1 MQELVEAYERA
12 EQDENWLYQD
22 SIKDLFRRTY
32 GCEIEDYI
40 EGKVEI

>member
-1 MQELVEAYERA
+1 MQNMVEAYERA

-22 SIKDLFRRTY
+22 IIKYLFRMTY